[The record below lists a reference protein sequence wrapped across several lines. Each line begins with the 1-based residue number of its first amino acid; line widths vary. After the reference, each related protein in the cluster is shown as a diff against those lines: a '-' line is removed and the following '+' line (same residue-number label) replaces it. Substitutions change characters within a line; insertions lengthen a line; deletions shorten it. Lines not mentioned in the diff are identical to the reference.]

1 MIMKKLIL
9 CILVL
14 FLLVAGCT
22 QPAWT
27 IYRDKSD
34 GFKISHPADWSLT
47 VTKTPPMNVVDLS
60 APYLTMENVVH
71 IYSPDTNAAVNIMGF
86 AYPPSLYLDDGIPD
100 ESYDLIV
107 TAIISAKGDAKP
119 VSVTRDEDSY
129 MLNENPTR
137 HLKATVILNGKEAL
151 TDNYIIRHDKVYYIL
166 TYVMYDTSAEQH
178 SATALEIIKTF
189 KTAEWSV

>member
-1 MIMKKLIL
+1 MKKIILGVLI
-9 CILVL
+9 L
-14 FLLVAGCT
+14 FLLVAGCS

-27 IYRDKSD
+27 TYADKSN
-34 GFKISHPADWSLT
+34 GFKISHPADWSTT
-47 VTKTPPMNVVDLS
+47 VTKTTPIRIIDPS
-60 APYLTMENVVH
+60 ALYLTMENVVH
-71 IYSPDTNAAVNIMGF
+71 IYSPDTKAVINIMGF
-86 AYPPSLYLDDGIPD
+86 AYPPALYLDDGIPD

-166 TYVMYDTSAEQH
+166 TYVMYEPSAEQH

>member
-1 MIMKKLIL
+1 MKKLIL

-86 AYPPSLYLDDGIPD
+86 AYPPSLYSDDGISD
-100 ESYDLIV
+100 ESYNLIANV
-107 TAIISAKGDAKP
+107 LSSPENGLKP
-119 VSVTRDEDSY
+119 ISVTRDESSY
-129 MLNENPTR
+129 VLNENSAR
-137 HLKATVILNGKEAL
+137 RLEATMILDGKEAL